1 MANALRDGSR
11 ARFAGPFAV
20 AFASCAV
27 AFAAGS
33 SCGGGGGV
41 TYAGGAPSVPVGSG
55 GAPLDGGDG
64 GGDGGDAGLD
74 GGIPPGTGCVD
85 AGPVTF
91 VVDGCFSNDAG
102 SPTSYL
108 PTGCSVSMI
117 WGPSSCTGTLSGPSD
132 AFDGGCLGAG
142 TALLTC
148 TGSAFPG
155 SLTCVGGLQPCAI
168 RFCAKQGCVP

>member
-11 ARFAGPFAV
+11 ARFAGPFLV
-20 AFASCAV
+20 ALASCAV

-55 GAPLDGGDG
+55 GAPLDGGSD
-64 GGDGGDAGLD
+64 GGDGGLD

-102 SPTSYL
+102 SPMTYL
-108 PTGCSVSMI
+108 PTGCSVSMS
-117 WGPSSCTGTLSGPSD
+117 WTPGSCTGTLTGPAN
-132 AFDGGCLGAG
+132 AFDGGCQGSSIVA
-142 TALLTC
+142 C
-148 TGSAFPG
+148 TGSTFPG
-155 SLTCVGGLQPCAI
+155 SLPCTGGP
-168 RFCAKQGCVP
+168 P